1 MSLKLLLRDTEILP
15 PYLLRKPGVS
25 EEEYFE
31 ITDED
36 SFCELFH
43 GELIM
48 HSPASRRHEELF
60 GFLLSLFKIYTERK
74 KLGTVLG
81 SRFAMRLGKDLI
93 LEPDIVFI
101 EKKREKNIK
110 DTYLEGPCDLVV
122 EILSKTTKNY
132 DLNEKRRV
140 YRDYAIPEIWL
151 VDPDTR
157 TLIVEVLSGSSG
169 SSSRIKREE
178 VGFTESA
185 RPTTRTFRRTI
196 YKTKNIKKGIFTS
209 VALKGFSLR
218 VSWLWEEPLPLVTE
232 CIEKI

>member
-122 EILSKTTKNY
+122 
-132 DLNEKRRV
+132 
-140 YRDYAIPEIWL
+140 
-151 VDPDTR
+151 
-157 TLIVEVLSGSSG
+157 
-169 SSSRIKREE
+169 
-178 VGFTESA
+178 
-185 RPTTRTFRRTI
+185 
-196 YKTKNIKKGIFTS
+196 
-209 VALKGFSLR
+209 
-218 VSWLWEEPLPLVTE
+218 
-232 CIEKI
+232 